1 MARTPAEQF
10 EKNRSKT
17 LRKKRLSETLN
28 PMYEYDK
35 NLYLNSEFFISEPR
49 KGFYENGSYNRYS
62 KGLVKCQ
69 CPICKKGKTNSKRS
83 WVGKPRNYS
92 ISDQRKMDSM
102 KDMGLLEKPHYG
114 VIRLTDLGR
123 STVDRYQVYFQTICR
138 HFTQF
143 LPQRQDVLAAA
154 FALLSELKLESVV
167 EMCTR
172 IADAD
177 AALCSGVEPQVCAG
191 QTRSRRA
198 IVRGLGAEPN
208 QRLSFKMLVS

>member
-1 MARTPAEQF
+1 MSSGPALTAA
-10 EKNRSKT
+10 NI
-17 LRKKRLSETLN
+17 
-28 PMYEYDK
+28 
-35 NLYLNSEFFISEPR
+35 LYLLAIEDLDR
-49 KGFYENGSYNRYS
+49 DGKGVRCVDVAQVLG
-62 KGLVKCQ
+62 
-69 CPICKKGKTNSKRS
+69 IT
-83 WVGKPRNYS
+83 KPS
-92 ISDQRKMDSM
+92 VHSMVDSM

-123 STVDRYQVYFQTICR
+123 STADRYQVYFQTICR

-177 AALCSGVEPQVCAG
+177 TALCSGVEPQVCAG
-191 QTRSRRA
+191 
-198 IVRGLGAEPN
+198 
-208 QRLSFKMLVS
+208 